1 MQNFQF
7 GKQIQNLIKIV
18 EIASSISHGAA
29 LQMMLMRPTP
39 MMMMTTMIMAIIMT
53 KMMTMMTTVVH
64 ESWRS
69 TDLAA
74 VGLPCPSEGVDDHDD
89 DNDDD
94 DDENHD

>member
-1 MQNFQF
+1 
-7 GKQIQNLIKIV
+7 
-18 EIASSISHGAA
+18 
-29 LQMMLMRPTP
+29 

-53 KMMTMMTTVVH
+53 ILMTMMTTVVH

-74 VGLPCPSEGVDDHDD
+74 VGLPCPSEGVDDDD
-89 DNDDD
+89 DDD